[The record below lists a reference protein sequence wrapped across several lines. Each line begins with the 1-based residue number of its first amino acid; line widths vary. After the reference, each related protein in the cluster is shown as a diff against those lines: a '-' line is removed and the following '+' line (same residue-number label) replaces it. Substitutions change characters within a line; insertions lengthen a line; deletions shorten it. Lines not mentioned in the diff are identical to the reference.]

1 MAQASAASPNFG
13 LDPQERRATA
23 GLAAIFG
30 LRMLGMFIILPVFA
44 LYAEGLPGGD
54 NRLLIGMALGT
65 YGLTQALLQIPFGW
79 ASDRWGRKRMIYL
92 GLGLFAAGSFLAA
105 AASDLYWIIAGR
117 TLQGAGAISAAVIAL
132 LADLTRDSVRTKA
145 MALIGMT
152 IGATFA
158 LSLVAGPA
166 LSRWIGVPGIFALTG
181 LLALAAILVV
191 KGVVPDPVHA
201 NRERQVRGKEFS
213 AVLTNGPLLRLN
225 YGIFALHAALMS
237 LFVQVP
243 FALRDN
249 GLPEARHWQV
259 YLGVLIVSL
268 LLIFPLFSQADRA
281 DRSKPIF
288 VAAVA
293 LLLGGQILLGAQI
306 QSLAGLIAALL
317 VFFAAFNLLEAKL
330 PAMVSRYAPPEV
342 KGTAIGVYS
351 GVQFLGMFAG
361 GAVGGWLAEH
371 VAPAAVF
378 WFGAGLSA
386 VWLALSV
393 SMPGQP
399 AYATQSL
406 AKPMGES

>member
-281 DRSKPIF
+281 GRSKPIF

>member
-1 MAQASAASPNFG
+1 MAQAYAASSSPRF
-13 LDPQERRATA
+13 DSQERRATA
-23 GLAAIFG
+23 SLAAIFG

-54 NRLLIGMALGT
+54 NRLLIGIALGT
-65 YGLTQALLQIPFGW
+65 YGLTQAILQIPFGW

-92 GLGLFAAGSFLAA
+92 GLTLFALGSFLAA

-117 TLQGAGAISAAVIAL
+117 TLQGGGAISAAVIAL

-145 MALIGMT
+145 MALVGMT

-158 LSLVAGPA
+158 LSLIAGPA
-166 LSRWIGVPGIFALTG
+166 LSRVIGVPGIFALTG
-181 LLALAAILVV
+181 VLALAAMAVV
-191 KGVVPDPVHA
+191 KAVVPDPVA
-201 NRERQVRGKEFS
+201 PSQERQVRGSEFGV
-213 AVLTNGPLLRLN
+213 VLANGSLLRLN
-225 YGIFALHAALMS
+225 FGIFALHAALMS

-249 GLPEARHWQV
+249 GLPAAQHWQV
-259 YLGVLIVSL
+259 YLGVLVASL
-268 LLIFPLFSQADRA
+268 VLVFPLFSQADRA

-288 VAAVA
+288 IAAIA
-293 LLLGGQILLGAQI
+293 LLLCGQLVLAAELS
-306 QSLAGLIAALL
+306 SLTGIVLALL
-317 VFFAAFNLLEAKL
+317 LFFAAFNLLEAKL
-330 PAMVSRYAPPEV
+330 PALVSRFAPPEV

-386 VWLALSV
+386 VWLALAF
-393 SMPGQP
+393 SMPGLP
-399 AYATQSL
+399 AYSVQSL

>member
-259 YLGVLIVSL
+259 YLGVLIASL

-281 DRSKPIF
+281 GRSKPIF